1 MESPHDLIKYVQRL
15 THLSEPDALLLLWLS
30 MSVAFLLSSDLLVL
44 GLVADRT
51 FALWL
56 TIALDLLYAVTSGVS
71 VLLLA
76 RRYVHDVDS
85 ADRSK
90 ETASQSLRT
99 FLDASPLAVAS
110 TDLRGNLESWNLPA
124 EHIFGWKREEVLGKA
139 DPTVPAELLPGF
151 RYELLKAFGG
161 VGTYNS
167 EQVRKNKDGTNL
179 DMLVT
184 TLPVRDESGRLWGAI
199 EVMEDI
205 SERKLERAALIDT
218 ARSFKS
224 AFEDAAVG
232 MAMTGL
238 DGRWMKVN
246 RALCETLGYT
256 EQELLAKTFE
266 EVTYVEDRDVNSDY
280 SLRMREGKLASY
292 QVEQRYVRKDG
303 KVIWATLSVSLVRD
317 AGGQPLYSISQVQD
331 VTARKEAED
340 ELKSYSVGL
349 EKKVKERTEELEKAH
364 QLLVQS
370 ERLAA
375 IGSLAA
381 QVAHDLRNPL
391 TAINTNLF
399 YIKNVLPEDLGD
411 KIEDSI
417 RSVEGAVE
425 HSSKIIDDLLQYSRA
440 TDLNSERLDL
450 GSMLGQ
456 FASGLDLPPSV
467 KLVRNLDTGAFVN
480 GDLAKLKRVF
490 QNLISNAVEAM
501 PSGGILSLSVRA
513 DADKV
518 VAEVGDTGVG
528 MDSTTLRQLFSPFF
542 TTKAKGLGLGLA
554 ICQRLVEAH
563 GGEIDV
569 RSEEGKGTTAV
580 ITLPRALNVESST

>member
-1 MESPHDLIKYVQRL
+1 MEPPRLIRNLQRF
-15 THLSEPDALLLLWLS
+15 THLSEPNVLFLLWLS
-30 MSVAFLLSSDLLVL
+30 ISAAFLLSSNLFVI
-44 GLVADRT
+44 GNVADKG
-51 FALWL
+51 FAFWL
-56 TIALDLLYAVTSGVS
+56 AVALDMLYVITSGIS

-76 RRYVHDVDS
+76 RHYLGDVHSAEDS
-85 ADRSK
+85 R
-90 ETASQSLRT
+90 ETATHTLRT

-110 TDLRGNLESWNLPA
+110 TDLLGRLESWNPPA
-124 EHIFGWKREEVLGKA
+124 ERIFGWKREEVLGNA
-139 DPTVPAELLPGF
+139 DPTVPAELLADF
-151 RYELLKAFGG
+151 RSEMLNAFEG

-167 EQVRKNKDGTNL
+167 EQVRRNKDGTNV
-179 DMLVT
+179 DVLVT
-184 TLPVRDESGRLWGAI
+184 TLPARDESGRLWGAI

-246 RALCETLGYT
+246 RALCETLGYA
-256 EQELLAKTFE
+256 EHELLATTFE
-266 EVTYVEDRDVNSDY
+266 GVTYPEDRDVNSEY
-280 SLRMREGKLASY
+280 SIQMREGKLGSY
-292 QVEQRYVRKDG
+292 QMERRYVRKDG

-331 VTARKEAED
+331 VTAKKEAED

-349 EKKVKERTEELEKAH
+349 ERKVKERTEELEKTH
-364 QLLVQS
+364 ELLVQS

-399 YIKNVLPEDLGD
+399 YIKNVLPEALGD
-411 KIEDSI
+411 KIEGSI
-417 RSVEGAVE
+417 ESIEGAVE

-440 TDLNSERLDL
+440 TDLKSERLDL
-450 GSMLGQ
+450 GSVLEQ
-456 FASGLDLPPSV
+456 FVAGLDIPPSV
-467 KLVRNLDTGAFVN
+467 KLVRNLETGAFIN

-501 PSGGILSLSVRA
+501 PSGGTLSLSVRA
-513 DADKV
+513 EGDRV
-518 VAEVGDTGVG
+518 VAEVADTGVG
-528 MDSTTLRQLFSPFF
+528 MDPATLRQLFNPFF

-563 GGEIDV
+563 GGDIDV
-569 RSEEGKGTTAV
+569 RSEEGRGTTAV
-580 ITLPRALNVESST
+580 VTLPRALSAESSQ

>member
-1 MESPHDLIKYVQRL
+1 MESLHSLIRYVQRHS
-15 THLSEPDALLLLWLS
+15 HLLEPNALLLLWLS
-30 MSVAFLLSSDLLVL
+30 ISVAFFVSCDLLVL
-44 GLVADRT
+44 GNVADRS

-56 TIALDLLYAVTSGVS
+56 TVALDLLYTIASGIS

-76 RRYVHDVDS
+76 RRYVRKVHA
-85 ADRSK
+85 ADDSK
-90 ETASQSLRT
+90 EATSHTLRT

-110 TDLRGNLESWNLPA
+110 TDLFGHLESWNPPA
-124 EHIFGWKREEVLGKA
+124 ERIFGWKREEVLGKA
-139 DPTVPAELLPGF
+139 DPTLPAEPLAGLTSD
-151 RYELLKAFGG
+151 LLKAFVGE
-161 VGTYNS
+161 GTYNS
-167 EQVRKNKDGTNL
+167 EQVRRNKGGTNI
-179 DMLVT
+179 DVLVT
-184 TLPVRDESGRLWGAI
+184 TLPVRDGSGRLWGAI

-256 EQELLAKTFE
+256 EEELLSKTFE
-266 EVTYVEDRDVNSDY
+266 EVTYAEDRDVNSDLG
-280 SLRMREGKLASY
+280 LRLREGKLGSY
-292 QVEQRYVRKDG
+292 QIEKRYVRKDG
-303 KVIWATLSVSLVRD
+303 KVIWATLSVSVVRD
-317 AGGQPLYSISQVQD
+317 AGGQPLYSISQVED

-349 EKKVKERTEELEKAH
+349 EKKVKERTEELEKTN

-399 YIKNVLPEDLGD
+399 YIKNVLPGDLGD
-411 KIEDSI
+411 KVGDSI
-417 RSVEGAVE
+417 GSVERAVE

-440 TDLNSERLDL
+440 TDLNTERLDF
-450 GSMLGQ
+450 GSALEQ
-456 FASGLDLPPSV
+456 FADGLDLPRSV
-467 KLVRNLDTGAFVN
+467 KLVRNLEAGAFID

-490 QNLISNAVEAM
+490 QNLVSNAVEAM
-501 PSGGILSLSVRA
+501 PSGGTLSLSVRA

-518 VAEVGDTGVG
+518 VAEVADTGVG
-528 MDSTTLRQLFSPFF
+528 MDSTTLRQLFNPFF

-563 GGEIDV
+563 GGKINIS
-569 RSEEGKGTTAV
+569 SEEGKGTSAV
-580 ITLPRALNVESST
+580 ITLPRAPDVESSR

>member
-1 MESPHDLIKYVQRL
+1 LEPPRLIRNLQRL
-15 THLSEPDALLLLWLS
+15 THLSEPNALFLLWLS
-30 MSVAFLLSSDLLVL
+30 ISAAFLLSSDLFVI
-44 GLVADRT
+44 GNVADKG
-51 FALWL
+51 FAFWL
-56 TIALDLLYAVTSGVS
+56 AVALDLLYMITSGVS

-76 RRYVHDVDS
+76 RHYLGGVHSAEDS
-85 ADRSK
+85 R
-90 ETASQSLRT
+90 ETATHTLRT

-110 TDLRGNLESWNLPA
+110 TDLLGRLESWNPPA
-124 EHIFGWKREEVLGKA
+124 ERIFGWKREEVLGKA
-139 DPTVPAELLPGF
+139 DPTVPAELLADF
-151 RYELLKAFGG
+151 RSEMLKAFEG
-161 VGTYNS
+161 VGTHNS
-167 EQVRKNKDGTNL
+167 EQVRRSKDGTNV
-179 DMLVT
+179 DVLVT

-246 RALCETLGYT
+246 RALCETLGYV
-256 EQELLAKTFE
+256 EHELLATTFE
-266 EVTYVEDRDVNSDY
+266 GVTYPEDRDANSEY
-280 SLRMREGKLASY
+280 STQMREGKLGSY
-292 QVEQRYVRKDG
+292 QMERRYVRKDG

-331 VTARKEAED
+331 VTAKKEAED

-349 EKKVKERTEELEKAH
+349 ERKVKERTEELEKTH
-364 QLLVQS
+364 ELLVQS

-399 YIKNVLPEDLGD
+399 YIKNVLPEALGD
-411 KIEDSI
+411 KIEGSI
-417 RSVEGAVE
+417 ESIEGAVE

-440 TDLNSERLDL
+440 TDLKSERLDL
-450 GSMLGQ
+450 GSVLEQ
-456 FASGLDLPPSV
+456 FVAGLDIPQSV
-467 KLVRNLDTGAFVN
+467 KLVRNLEAGAFIN

-501 PSGGILSLSVRA
+501 PSGGTLILSVRA
-513 DADKV
+513 EGDRV
-518 VAEVGDTGVG
+518 VAEVDDTGVG
-528 MDSTTLRQLFSPFF
+528 MDPATLRQLFNPFF

-563 GGEIDV
+563 GGDIGV
-569 RSEEGKGTTAV
+569 RSEEGRGTTAV
-580 ITLPRALNVESST
+580 VTLPRALSAESSE